1 MKTRWVER
9 ASLSPPLQTICSR
22 PHSPPRPHPR
32 PRPPMQMKLAEGS
45 AEFRCVLT
53 DSSPLRLSSSVIK
66 LLIIEALVSMLARNI
81 AHVICSLPHH
91 LSPPHPDDQELR
103 LSPSQFPPGTIYP
116 AATEGWMAP
125 RPIASSGKL
134 NITHIYPNTVT
145 QQRGHKIQ
153 NRRTFEARK
162 IDV

>member
-1 MKTRWVER
+1 MGR
-9 ASLSPPLQTICSR
+9 ACFTVS
-22 PHSPPRPHPR
+22 
-32 PRPPMQMKLAEGS
+32 S
-45 AEFRCVLT
+45 APNHLFA
-53 DSSPLRLSSSVIK
+53 SSFSSSSSSSSSSSNADEAGQGFCRILRCLNRLIALTLVLIK
-66 LLIIEALVSMLARNI
+66 LLIIEARNI
-81 AHVICSLPHH
+81 THVICSLPHH